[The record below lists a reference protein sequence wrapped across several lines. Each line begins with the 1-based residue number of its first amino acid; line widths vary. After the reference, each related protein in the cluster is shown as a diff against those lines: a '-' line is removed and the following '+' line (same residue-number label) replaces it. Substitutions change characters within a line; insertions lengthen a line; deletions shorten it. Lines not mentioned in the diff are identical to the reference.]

1 MFINRVEFRSRHS
14 LWPMVMFYIL
24 EIVSDWYAA
33 ICGFCVAR
41 QSEYLFF
48 VYVILYVCVY
58 KIITL
63 MQSVSISTLRG
74 QIKKYCDL
82 VTENFE
88 TVIISRTKTEDS
100 VVMISLSEYNSIQET
115 LHLLST
121 QANRDSLAESIAQA
135 KAGHLFLF
143 PDKGNSTADR

>member
-1 MFINRVEFRSRHS
+1 
-14 LWPMVMFYIL
+14 
-24 EIVSDWYAA
+24 
-33 ICGFCVAR
+33 
-41 QSEYLFF
+41 
-48 VYVILYVCVY
+48 
-58 KIITL
+58 

-121 QANRDSLAESIAQA
+121 QANRDRLAESMAQA
-135 KAGHLFLF
+135 KAGHLVQF
-143 PDKGNSTADR
+143 PEKGGSADDR